1 MKSVSSTNPYESPHA
16 RLDRPLR
23 ADGTF
28 RGLQPL
34 WTKLDRFYKFYVT
47 PDAIYAAWIGG
58 QFHDKTSVRFQL
70 SPLYIILIGFV
81 TAEPIAVWANNRRR
95 RLEEMYDAIVGD
107 RADFLAADDRN
118 LEITRKN
125 ISLITASARK
135 SHWTMWTNSGILTFH
150 REGQD
155 ALKVIVRGSRP
166 MDAVVDDLVAAGY
179 PVKMDTEQDA
189 AEQTDERE
197 PE

>member
-1 MKSVSSTNPYESPHA
+1 MKSVASANPYESPHVQS
-16 RLDRPLR
+16 DRPLR
-23 ADGTF
+23 ADKTF

-34 WTKLDRFYKFYVT
+34 WTKLDRFYKFYIT

-58 QFHDKTSVRFQL
+58 QFHDKTSVRCQL

-81 TAEPIAVWANNRRR
+81 AAEPLAAWANNRRR
-95 RLEEMYDAIVGD
+95 RLEGMYDALVAD

-125 ISLITASARK
+125 VSLITASSRK

-150 REGQD
+150 REGEN
-155 ALKVIVRGSRP
+155 ALKIIVRASRP
-166 MDAVVDDLVAAGY
+166 INAVVDDLIAAGY
-179 PVKMDTEQDA
+179 PVEMETAQNA
-189 AEQTDERE
+189 A
-197 PE
+197 